1 MPAVTDLPTPADAVI
16 RGTRAA
22 TATLMLALVALGM
35 AWELWLAP
43 TGSRSLALKV
53 LPLIVPLSG
62 VLKLRLTSYRGLSLL
77 VWVYVCEGAL
87 RASSDTG
94 LSARLAWVELGLCG
108 LLFAA
113 CTLHIR
119 WRLGHPKLATP

>member
-1 MPAVTDLPTPADAVI
+1 MSTLPVAADAVV

-22 TATLMLALVALGM
+22 AVALILALVALGL

-53 LPLIVPLSG
+53 LPLTIPLAG
-62 VLKLRLTSYRGLSLL
+62 VLKLRLSSYRGLSLL
-77 VWVYVCEGAL
+77 VWIYVCEGAL
-87 RASSDTG
+87 RAASDVG
-94 LSARLAWVELGLCG
+94 LSARLAWIELVLCG
-108 LLFAA
+108 LLFAV

-119 WRLGHPKLATP
+119 WRLGHAVPATP

>member
-1 MPAVTDLPTPADAVI
+1 MSALPVAADAVV

-22 TATLMLALVALGM
+22 AVALILALVALGL

-53 LPLIVPLSG
+53 LPLAVPLAG
-62 VLKLRLTSYRGLSLL
+62 VLKLRLASYRALSLL

-87 RASSDTG
+87 RAASLTE
-94 LSARLAWVELGLCG
+94 V
-108 LLFAA
+108 
-113 CTLHIR
+113 
-119 WRLGHPKLATP
+119 

>member
-1 MPAVTDLPTPADAVI
+1 MTDRPAPADAVI

-22 TATLMLALVALGM
+22 TVALILALVALGM

-53 LPLIVPLSG
+53 LPLIVPLAG
-62 VLKLRLTSYRGLSLL
+62 VLKLRLASYRGLSLL

-87 RASSDTG
+87 RASSEAG
-94 LSARLAWVELGLCG
+94 LSARLAWAELALCG
-108 LLFAA
+108 LLFAV

-119 WRLGHPKLATP
+119 WRLGHPRLATS

>member
-1 MPAVTDLPTPADAVI
+1 MSDSLPAADAVI

-22 TATLMLALVALGM
+22 TAALMLALVALGM

-53 LPLIVPLSG
+53 LPLIVPLAG
-62 VLKLRLTSYRGLSLL
+62 VLKLRLASYRGLSLL
-77 VWVYVCEGAL
+77 VWIYVCEGAL

-94 LSARLAWVELGLCG
+94 LSARLAWIELVLCG

-119 WRLGHPKLATP
+119 WRQGHATLATP